1 MQPDGNIVTLDRR
14 PIGDSLPE
22 IRSTTRQPIVTQRL
36 TGGPAQS
43 LSDARAAGVYQAL
56 EDAVSHRSQVQV
68 LAEVEASGERG
79 RGGAGYPTGA
89 KWKVCAKT
97 PSDVRYVIANGD
109 EGDPGSYVD
118 RVLMEHDPHAI
129 LEGMAL
135 CGYAVGAEQGVVF
148 VRWEYPRAYEVMCEA
163 VEEARRARLLGRG
176 ILGHDLEFNVTVMR
190 GQGGYV
196 CGEETALINAIEG
209 ERGEVRLR
217 PPYPAESGLWGR
229 PTIVNNVE
237 TLVNIPWII
246 QHGAEAYR
254 ALGTQESSG
263 NKVICLNSGFSR
275 PGMVEVEF
283 GTPLAQVIEEAG
295 SGAGAK
301 QVLAVLLGGPM
312 GTLLTPDRWDVPIC
326 YDEMRRRSISLGHGG
341 VVAILEDTDCRALF
355 ENLIQFMADESCGKC
370 VPCRAGSKR
379 LMEMVQAGAY
389 RRDEIE
395 ATLGVVAAAS
405 LCPFGHE
412 TPGPLRDLLELFGDQ
427 ILCEQK

>member
-1 MQPDGNIVTLDRR
+1 
-14 PIGDSLPE
+14 
-22 IRSTTRQPIVTQRL
+22 
-36 TGGPAQS
+36 
-43 LSDARAAGVYQAL
+43 VYQAL
-56 EDAVSHRSQVQV
+56 ELAVSDRSPAQV
-68 LAEVEASGERG
+68 LAEVESSGERG
-79 RGGAGYPTGA
+79 RGGAGFPTGA
-89 KWKVCAKT
+89 KWRVCAQT

-135 CGYAVGAEQGVVF
+135 CGFAIGAEQGVVF

-163 VEEARRARLLGRG
+163 VEEARQAGLLGRK
-176 ILGHDLEFNVTVMR
+176 ILGQDMEFDVTVMR

-217 PPYPAESGLWGR
+217 PPYPAESGLWGK

-254 ALGTQESSG
+254 DLGTQESSG

-295 SGAGAK
+295 SGFGAK
-301 QVLAVLLGGPM
+301 KILAVLLGGPM
-312 GTLLTPDRWDVPIC
+312 GTLLTPDRWGVPIC
-326 YDEMRRRSISLGHGG
+326 YDEMRRRGISLGHGG
-341 VVAILEDTDCRALF
+341 VVAVLEDTDCRALF
-355 ENLIQFMADESCGKC
+355 ENLIRFMAEESCGKC
-370 VPCRAGSKR
+370 VPCRAGSR
-379 LMEMVQAGAY
+379 RVLEMEQPGPCQ
-389 RRDEIE
+389 RDEIDAMLE
-395 ATLGVVAAAS
+395 VVAAAS
-405 LCPFGHE
+405 LCPFGQE
-412 TPGPLRDLLELFGDQ
+412 TPGPLQTLLGQFGAQ
-427 ILCEQK
+427 ILGEQERDADG